1 MSTSLI
7 TIRPATPDDAEAL
20 LSIYAPY
27 VEHTAITFE
36 YEVPSV
42 EEFRERIVHTLQ
54 LYPYIVAERRTA
66 SSATAISKTPEHTES
81 KEHTAPETAP
91 APEAIPTSDVT
102 PASDA
107 TPASDTSA
115 EIVGYAYAGPLHA
128 RAAYAWSVETSIY
141 VKESE
146 KKSGIGKTLYLALE
160 KVLAAQNITNVNA
173 CIASPVVDDEYLNRN
188 SIQFHEHFGYSMVGE
203 FHKCAYKFGRWYNM
217 VWMEKI
223 IAEHQDKQPPMIP
236 FPELILHY

>member
-1 MSTSLI
+1 MSTLPI

-36 YEVPSV
+36 YDVPSV

-54 LYPYIVAERRTA
+54 LYPYLVAERKI
-66 SSATAISKTPEHTES
+66 ATNVAATSENIEHPES
-81 KEHTAPETAP
+81 KEHPENKEHAVH
-91 APEAIPTSDVT
+91 EGT
-102 PASDA
+102 PDLNA
-107 TPASDTSA
+107 SA

-173 CIASPVVDDEYLNRN
+173 CIASPVVDDEYLNHN

-236 FPELILHY
+236 FPELNLQSYKPQ

>member
-1 MSTSLI
+1 MSASKI

-27 VEHTAITFE
+27 VEQTAITFE

-42 EEFRERIVHTLQ
+42 EEFRDRIVHTLK
-54 LYPYIVAERRTA
+54 LYPYLVAQRETSTNSNA
-66 SSATAISKTPEHTES
+66 ST
-81 KEHTAPETAP
+81 
-91 APEAIPTSDVT
+91 
-102 PASDA
+102 
-107 TPASDTSA
+107 

-141 VKESE
+141 VKKSE
-146 KKSGIGKTLYLALE
+146 KKSGIGKALYSALE

-173 CIASPVVDDEYLNRN
+173 CIASPETDDEYLNHN
-188 SIQFHEHFGYSMVGE
+188 SIQFHQHLGYSMIGE

-217 VWMEKI
+217 IWMEKI
-223 IAEHQDKQPPMIP
+223 IGEHKEKQPLVTRY
-236 FPELILHY
+236 PEQEKGGQISG

>member
-1 MSTSLI
+1 MSASKI

-27 VEHTAITFE
+27 VEQTAITFE

-42 EEFRERIVHTLQ
+42 EEFRDRIVHTLK
-54 LYPYIVAERRTA
+54 LYPYLVAQR
-66 SSATAISKTPEHTES
+66 
-81 KEHTAPETAP
+81 ETS
-91 APEAIPTSDVT
+91 TN
-102 PASDA
+102 SDA
-107 TPASDTSA
+107 ST

-141 VKESE
+141 VKKSE
-146 KKSGIGKTLYLALE
+146 KKSGIGKALYSALE

-173 CIASPVVDDEYLNRN
+173 CIASPETDDEYLNHN
-188 SIQFHEHFGYSMVGE
+188 SIQFHQHLGYSMIGE

-223 IAEHQDKQPPMIP
+223 IADHPDRQPDVIP
-236 FPELILHY
+236 FAQIPPEIYC